1 MKKRAK
7 WLAVVLAA
15 ALAVSAVGC
24 GSGKKGGCRGD
35 DAGRI
40 PPTERR
46 RSGQGVSGSSGMP
59 EKIV

>member
-24 GSGKKGGCRGD
+24 GSGKKGGSDKGKD
-35 DAGRI
+35 
-40 PPTERR
+40 
-46 RSGQGVSGSSGMP
+46 
-59 EKIV
+59 